1 MIEAIIGK
9 IIGSIGG
16 MIGIVLSVAIQA
28 VFWFLGTFV
37 FGGLVWLI
45 YTLTNSRRKS

>member
-16 MIGIVLSVAIQA
+16 LIGIVFSVAIQA
-28 VFWFLGTFV
+28 ILWFLGTFV
-37 FGGLVWLI
+37 FGSLIWLI
-45 YTLTNSRRKS
+45 YTLTNRRRKS